1 MRDLELA
8 VLWQAI
14 WLAAAAATVPWLRWL
29 HLPARPAHGIALA
42 AGPALVVLP
51 LWWVGMLSG
60 IPFTRVTLFLV
71 SSLLALVSAGLII
84 ARGQSWQSLT
94 EIVTAWPLLLVHTG
108 AFALYALFRSYNP
121 AIRYTEK
128 PMELA
133 FLSAAWA
140 NPHLPPPDPW
150 FAGRPINYYTFG
162 YVEFGAIA
170 KTLGC
175 QPEFAFNLA
184 LASLFASAV
193 TAAYVATWLLATRYG
208 AKARVLAGVL
218 ALFLLVG
225 IGNWQTAWLLLQDP
239 RGALAASWWAG
250 PGWQAS
256 RVIVDSGFPWDSTPR
271 PTINEFP
278 SFSFVLGDLHPHIL
292 SLPLYLSFL
301 IVLIALAQAA
311 RVPEPLTPPID
322 KSTCHRS
329 QAHVGRERWTFPL
342 LAGIFLGCLWIT
354 NTWGVPLATVT
365 AGLILLA
372 RPRSSIRMTVVQ
384 GALIL
389 SPAAFVALP
398 FQANYVPAYGA
409 PAEELP
415 AFLARLPVAGWFLR
429 TVGIVVSERSS
440 FGELLRTHGP
450 LLVSGLVALVA
461 TFRASDHQPVR
472 PAVLAS
478 AVGFALVAGLASAT
492 PALVVFGLP
501 LAGLAWVLWRER
513 TAAPERLAALAMLA
527 AAWSAILAVEFFYL
541 RDVFGDRMNTVF
553 KVYFDAWVL
562 QAIAVPPLL
571 LHALANWKSWGKSM
585 AIAVVGFSLLAAA
598 PYTPLSVWKWTDGF
612 AQLIGL
618 DGLAYLRQAHP
629 DEFRAIT
636 WLRES
641 TRPDAVVLEA
651 SGCSYGMVGAL
662 PHNRVSMATGRATI
676 LGWEGHEYQ
685 WRRGSA
691 RDLAT
696 LQKRR
701 ELLLRF
707 FQEPGME
714 TVPSVL
720 STYGISYVFVGT
732 LERTGL
738 GPNCPFLRSPAA
750 EALGTVLQQ
759 IGWAPVYQD
768 GAVTIYAPVVRR

>member
-1 MRDLELA
+1 
-8 VLWQAI
+8 
-14 WLAAAAATVPWLRWL
+14 
-29 HLPARPAHGIALA
+29 
-42 AGPALVVLP
+42 
-51 LWWVGMLSG
+51 
-60 IPFTRVTLFLV
+60 
-71 SSLLALVSAGLII
+71 
-84 ARGQSWQSLT
+84 
-94 EIVTAWPLLLVHTG
+94 
-108 AFALYALFRSYNP
+108 
-121 AIRYTEK
+121 
-128 PMELA
+128 
-133 FLSAAWA
+133 
-140 NPHLPPPDPW
+140 
-150 FAGRPINYYTFG
+150 
-162 YVEFGAIA
+162 
-170 KTLGC
+170 
-175 QPEFAFNLA
+175 
-184 LASLFASAV
+184 
-193 TAAYVATWLLATRYG
+193 
-208 AKARVLAGVL
+208 
-218 ALFLLVG
+218 
-225 IGNWQTAWLLLQDP
+225 
-239 RGALAASWWAG
+239 
-250 PGWQAS
+250 
-256 RVIVDSGFPWDSTPR
+256 
-271 PTINEFP
+271 
-278 SFSFVLGDLHPHIL
+278 
-292 SLPLYLSFL
+292 
-301 IVLIALAQAA
+301 
-311 RVPEPLTPPID
+311 
-322 KSTCHRS
+322 
-329 QAHVGRERWTFPL
+329 
-342 LAGIFLGCLWIT
+342 LWIT
-354 NTWGVPLATVT
+354 NTWGVPLATMT

-389 SPAAFVALP
+389 SAAAFVAFP

-415 AFLARLPVAGWFLR
+415 AFLERVPVAGWFLR
-429 TVGIVVSERSS
+429 TVGIVVWERSS

-461 TFRASDHQPVR
+461 TFRASDHQRVR

-651 SGCSYGMVGAL
+651 PGCSYGMVGEL